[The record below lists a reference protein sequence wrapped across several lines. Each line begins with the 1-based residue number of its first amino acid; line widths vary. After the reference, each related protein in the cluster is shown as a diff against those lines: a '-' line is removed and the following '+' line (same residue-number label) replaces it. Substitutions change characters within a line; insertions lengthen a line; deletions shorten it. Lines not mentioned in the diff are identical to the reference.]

1 MTRENNK
8 EVISSTIWVC
18 NGCIAVAYDQD
29 EIDIHSSECECEM
42 TPYAPQSQLT
52 QYEALES
59 KLALAIEALEDI
71 ANVDRDYPEQQIAR
85 KALTKLKE
93 E

>member
-8 EVISSTIWVC
+8 EVIWLC
-18 NGCIAVAYDQD
+18 KN
-29 EIDIHSSECECEM
+29 HSSDEGDWVWDDQNDYGICPDPDCNKKM
-42 TPYAPQSQLT
+42 TPYIIKS